1 LEGPVLNLEGFDGHG
16 RDALLRKLP
25 GRYDII
31 VIGAGINGCG
41 IALEAARR
49 GYRVLLLD
57 QGDVGG
63 GTSGR
68 SSRLIHGGLRYLRDG
83 KVRLVREASR
93 GRHWLRTHYPHLVKP
108 LRFLVP
114 YFEGEGRHWITRI
127 GLWFYDYLSG
137 YTNVGRHRKLTPREV
152 VAAEPRL
159 RRDGLLGGAFY
170 YDCWTDDFRLVLLNA
185 KLAYDAGAHLLTY
198 ARVEELQ
205 WKDGRVDGV
214 AFRDTLGNDRYEAR
228 SDVVIN
234 ATGPWSDGLR
244 QMANRAPRLRPT
256 KGVHLFLPR
265 TQVANMNAVVMRA
278 PHDRRYVFAL
288 PWRNLTLV
296 GTTDTDHHGP
306 PGEVRA
312 EPDDVDYLLEA
323 VNHTFPLARAEPED
337 VVSTYAALRPLA
349 SRLGVPESSVSRREK
364 ILQDAPG
371 LITLIGGKLTTYPSV
386 ARRVMRRAIRDLR
399 TPPEGGEQPPPD
411 GVPEGEEVGRE
422 RGKAIGLGQETLD
435 HLAQAFGLEL
445 PELYASLEE
454 EGLRDLMTPDLPYV
468 RGEAVYAV
476 RHEMAL
482 RLEDVLA
489 RRTRVMEEDP
499 NHGLRVAKDVAR
511 LIGEHLGWDSTRIA
525 EEVESYGAT
534 VAANEAF
541 RKEA

>member
-1 LEGPVLNLEGFDGHG
+1 M
-16 RDALLRKLP
+16 
-25 GRYDII
+25 
-31 VIGAGINGCG
+31 IGAGINGCG
-41 IALEAARR
+41 IALEAAGR
-49 GYRVLLLD
+49 GYRVLLLE
-57 QGDVGG
+57 QGDVGS
-63 GTSGR
+63 GTSSR

-83 KVRLVREASR
+83 KIRLVREASR

-185 KLAYDAGAHLLTY
+185 KMAFDAGAHILTY
-198 ARVEELQ
+198 ARVEELL
-205 WKDGRVDGV
+205 WEDGRVVGV
-214 AFRDTLGNDRYEAR
+214 AFRDTLGNGPYEAR

-244 QMANRAPRLRPT
+244 QMATRVPRMRPT

-265 TQVANMNAVVMRA
+265 TQVANMNAVVMRS
-278 PHDRRYVFAL
+278 PQDRRYVFAL
-288 PWRNLTLV
+288 PWRSLTLV
-296 GTTDTDHHGP
+296 GTTDTDHQGAP
-306 PGEVRA
+306 EDVRT
-312 EPDDVDYLLEA
+312 EPEDVDYLLEA
-323 VNHTFPLARAEPED
+323 VNDTFPLARAEPGD
-337 VVSTYAALRPLA
+337 VVSSYAALRPLA
-349 SRLGVPESSVSRREK
+349 ARLGVPESSVSRRER
-364 ILQDAPG
+364 IIRDAPG
-371 LITLIGGKLTTYPSV
+371 LVTLIGGKLTTYPSV
-386 ARRVMRRAIRDLR
+386 VRRVMRRAIRDLR
-399 TPPEGGEQPPPD
+399 SAPKGEAWQPPAV
-411 GVPEGEEVGRE
+411 VPEGEERGRK
-422 RGKAIGLGQETLD
+422 RGMTLGLGRETLD
-435 HLAQAFGLEL
+435 HLTQAFGLEL
-445 PELYASLEE
+445 PELYANLEE
-454 EGLRDLMTPDLPYV
+454 EGAFRDAMTPDLPYL

-489 RRTRVMEEDP
+489 RRTRVMQEDP
-499 NHGLRVAKDVAR
+499 NHGLRVAGDVAR
-511 LIGEHLGWDSTRIA
+511 LMAPHLGWDSERIA
-525 EEVESYGAT
+525 EEVALYRAT

-541 RKEA
+541 REEA